1 MEPCKASK
9 GGSLFF
15 LLIAVSTYHE
25 YVAIYLAT
33 LAIYFGH
40 SSINFGHSSNLFWQ
54 FILAAITY
62 LSCGKIGDYSS
73 AKAKWLLLKVF
84 PKNAFHLD
92 YSFQAL
98 YFKWIGYTIG
108 QFKKFKKLIGRN
120 KILHPVTS
128 KTRAEVRQ
136 PPTAQ
141 I

>member
-73 AKAKWLLLKVF
+73 AKAKWLLLKVISEKRVSLELLF
-84 PKNAFHLD
+84 SCLTPYMELVIRLGIRFGN
-92 YSFQAL
+92 
-98 YFKWIGYTIG
+98 
-108 QFKKFKKLIGRN
+108 
-120 KILHPVTS
+120 
-128 KTRAEVRQ
+128 
-136 PPTAQ
+136 
-141 I
+141 